1 VAVRFVGALTWGD
14 RRNYTRIVGDEAADL
29 SGFSGIV
36 PMFPLPNVVLF
47 PRMFLPLHIFE
58 PRYRAMTRAALEG
71 DRYIAMALLQ
81 PGRQESSAGCPAVH
95 PVLGLGR
102 IIEDSRLDDGRYNLV
117 LCGLARLR
125 LLKEV
130 SQDPYRRV
138 QVEFLPERPAI
149 GAGYDRKRR
158 LLLAFL
164 TQVLRQV
171 TPTGL
176 AAPPDDAPLGLL
188 CDLLASLIAFD
199 PAVKQRLLEEQD
211 VAARCDHLL
220 ELLQR
225 MNVPGIGDS
234 AEVAKRPWPPG
245 PSLN

>member
-1 VAVRFVGALTWGD
+1 MASTDFDPGSIPSV
-14 RRNYTRIVGDEAADL
+14 
-29 SGFSGIV
+29 V

-81 PGRQESSAGCPAVH
+81 PGGQATPTGSPAVH

-102 IIEDSRLDDGRYNLV
+102 IIEDSRQDDGRYNLV

-138 QVEFLPERPAI
+138 QVEVLPERPAT
-149 GAGYDRKRR
+149 GAGYNRKRR

-171 TPTGL
+171 SPTGHAL
-176 AAPPDDAPLGLL
+176 PPDDAPLGLL
-188 CDLLASLIAFD
+188 CDLLASLIAFAA
-199 PAVKQRLLEEQD
+199 AVKQRLLEELD

-234 AEVAKRPWPPG
+234 AEAAKRPWPPG

>member
-1 VAVRFVGALTWGD
+1 MDGLVSLDPQRV
-14 RRNYTRIVGDEAADL
+14 Y
-29 SGFSGIV
+29 SGSIMAEDDFDPGSIPSVV
-36 PMFPLPNVVLF
+36 PLFPLPNVVLF

-81 PGRQESSAGCPAVH
+81 PGGQESAGGCPAVH
-95 PVLGLGR
+95 PVLGLGL
-102 IIEDSRLDDGRYNLV
+102 ITQDSRLDDGRYNLV
-117 LCGLARLR
+117 LCGQARLR
-125 LLKEV
+125 LVKEV

-138 QVEFLPERPAI
+138 QVEFLPERPAT

-158 LLLAFL
+158 LLLAFS
-164 TQVLRQV
+164 TQVLRQI
-171 TPTGL
+171 TPSGL
-176 AAPPDDAPLGLL
+176 AVPPDDAPLGLL
-188 CDLLASLIAFD
+188 CDLLASLIAFE
-199 PAVKQRLLEEQD
+199 PAIRQRLLQEQD

-220 ELLQR
+220 DLLQR

-234 AEVAKRPWPPG
+234 ALAARRPWPPG